1 MTTSLTSYSS
11 PKPSGGFELW
21 SWLFMR
27 LSGLLLLGLAL
38 GHLVIMH
45 LINNVDAIDYA
56 FVAGRYAGW
65 FWRGYDL
72 LVLVLAM
79 CHGLNGVRILID
91 DYVPA
96 CAAPGAAGRHP
107 LLCRRRAVVLL
118 YFIGGAF
125 LVIGI
130 AAIVLFQPVAS
141 AGTLPVP
148 VKEPPSWRLR
158 NA

>member
-1 MTTSLTSYSS
+1 MTTSLASYGS

-72 LVLVLAM
+72 LLLVLAM
-79 CHGLNGVRILID
+79 FHGLNGVRILID
-91 DYVPA
+91 DYVHPPA
-96 CAAPGAAGRHP
+96 ARRLAIA
-107 LLCRRRAVVLL
+107 LLSL
-118 YFIGGAF
+118 IGGAF
-125 LVIGI
+125 LMMGI

-158 NA
+158 NV